1 VVTQNSLENPLALH
15 LSYVPKASIV
25 PPATA
30 EEKRTINRRAIKVA
44 SIYSRWA
51 FSSYMKAKHTRART
65 ASNMVAMVALAEDG
79 SFDGMKD
86 G

>member
-1 VVTQNSLENPLALH
+1 MVTQNSLENPLALH
-15 LSYVPKASIV
+15 LSYVPNASIV

-44 SIYSRWA
+44 SIYSRRA
-51 FSSYMKAKHTRART
+51 FSSYMKAKQTRAIT
-65 ASNMVAMVALAEDG
+65 ASSTVAIVAFAGEGL
-79 SFDGMKD
+79 FDGMND